1 VSAGEGFDIFSLGT
15 VLSGRTFAVSIFDVE
30 ARKMAEEAAERERM
44 NEQKAALNNVLAH
57 KTLDELRDYL
67 SSRERTDISVSV
79 HENRVTASAGQA
91 QLVITC
97 EKSGASSL
105 FKVSGD
111 GEPATANEGE
121 SQMARRVLVWMQNTR

>member
-30 ARKMAEEAAERERM
+30 ARKMAEEAAERERV

-67 SSRERTDISVSV
+67 NSQQRTDISVSV
-79 HENRVTASAGQA
+79 HENHVTASVGQA

-111 GEPATANEGE
+111 GEPATPNEGQ

>member
-1 VSAGEGFDIFSLGT
+1 
-15 VLSGRTFAVSIFDVE
+15 VSIFDVE
-30 ARKMAEEAAERERM
+30 ARKMAEEAAERERV

-67 SSRERTDISVSV
+67 NSQQRTDISVSV
-79 HENRVTASAGQA
+79 HENHVTASVGQA